1 MVHRWP
7 LPHGGLEVDRARMR
21 SDINAWRLSRAFFFY
36 TRALM
41 RMRRGEPPVYFAAI
55 PCRNDAGSAAL
66 LDREYF
72 CRIRRKRRSF
82 YSRDKKEY
90 RRALYW
96 QREKRLF
103 NLRFL
108 RILPRGWGICTR
120 TRGVGSLLCP
130 APPASHQG
138 KRPPAHR
145 KSPTRAPPYPD
156 AVPSGAGAPPLP
168 PSVAERGSAGTF

>member
-1 MVHRWP
+1 MHRWP
-7 LPHGGLEVDRARMR
+7 LPHGGQGVDRARMR
-21 SDINAWRLSRAFFFY
+21 SDINAWRLCRAFFFY

-82 YSRDKKEY
+82 YSRNKKEY

-108 RILPRGWGICTR
+108 RTCPGGGVSAPAPG
-120 TRGVGSLLCP
+120 GVGSLLCP
-130 APPASHQG
+130 APPRRLRGRAG
-138 KRPPAHR
+138 IFEKCRGEKDRARGGGGVEVPKVAMR
-145 KSPTRAPPYPD
+145 AYTR
-156 AVPSGAGAPPLP
+156 VR
-168 PSVAERGSAGTF
+168 VRW